1 VVWCVLRWNMRGPL
15 FIKTGLLKMKMAR
28 YMRMP
33 MMPSG
38 EINRGTLGPILV
50 FESGNARQH
59 KQLI

>member
-1 VVWCVLRWNMRGPL
+1 
-15 FIKTGLLKMKMAR
+15 MKMAR
-28 YMRMP
+28 YMRMR

-38 EINRGTLGPILV
+38 EIIRGTLRTILV